1 MTMMMSVWDAIE
13 NVDDVPVLAANWAE
27 FFRAMCNERG
37 GYTKFGEEVM
47 ATLTAHCDA
56 MNALD
61 GRSMDE
67 YMCAVDDRMSELS
80 KHLAH
85 CRCLLEASAG
95 LNVANAAPTVVAAT
109 NFWNPVGWIAG
120 AVSVSALSASI
131 GCKVSGESA
140 LEKMAAMIQESPL
153 VIEERTSENA
163 ITRTAS
169 TMLPLSQLIKRKF
182 GEEKAKAA
190 YFVLLGALMAY
201 SEAKMFDLD
210 KIPQV
215 VAVLINVSSSNEFST
230 LLQYVRDASQ
240 SRLTPNDAAEQ
251 FGAKMRASTTRL
263 VGAITDQS
271 FSALTIAAGCVLKPI
286 CKNLDKGLEV
296 LLLAM
301 QQGSIQ
307 WDTAQLAARQAQ
319 VATIFE
325 LAGMLSIAFSVV
337 AIIGAVVSVGF
348 GIAELVGMNARLEP
362 YKQAIG
368 EMRTSHREFAEAI
381 EEVPRLLRE
390 YNQARA
396 VGNCHVSRSI
406 LTPSSLRIQ

>member
-1 MTMMMSVWDAIE
+1 MMMSVWDAIE

-37 GYTKFGEEVM
+37 SYSKFGEEVM
-47 ATLTAHCDA
+47 AALTAHCDA

-67 YMCAVDDRMSELS
+67 YMRVVDDRVSELNQ
-80 KHLAH
+80 HLAH
-85 CRCLLEASAG
+85 SRCLLEASAG
-95 LNVANAAPTVVAAT
+95 LNVANAAPAVVAAT
-109 NFWNPVGWIAG
+109 NFWNPVGWVAG
-120 AVSVSALSASI
+120 AVSVSALGASI
-131 GCKVSGESA
+131 GCKVGGESA
-140 LEKMAAMIQESPL
+140 LEKMAVMIQETPL
-153 VIEERTSENA
+153 VIEERTSGNA

-201 SEAKMFDLD
+201 SETKMFDLD

-215 VAVLINVSSSNEFST
+215 VTVLINVASSNEFST
-230 LLQYVRDASQ
+230 LLRYVRDASQ

-263 VGAITDQS
+263 IGAVTDQS
-271 FSALTIAAGCVLKPI
+271 LSALTIAAGCVLKPI

-319 VATIFE
+319 VATVFE

-337 AIIGAVVSVGF
+337 AIIGAVVSMGF

-362 YKQAIG
+362 YKKAIE
-368 EMRTSHREFAEAI
+368 EMRTNHREFAEAI

-390 YNQARA
+390 YNQARV
-396 VGNCHVSRSI
+396 VGNRHASRPKLMPVSH
-406 LTPSSLRIQ
+406 RIQ